1 MYAYYTQKLLLVKG
15 RLTRKLT
22 CDMIRSEV
30 RRMNAINDL
39 YDIIDAL
46 RKKYYMSSRLL
57 ATAAEIPPTT
67 LASIMSRRPAT
78 MDKEILDRIA
88 TVFHVSWYQL
98 LNKSKAFAAA
108 YENELR
114 VPTAMSKEDVDQVYE
129 QIVQPIIDAATF
141 RGTARLRADV
151 TKAWCPGPARY
162 HGFQDSI
169 QFVLGKLNDDGL
181 MEAMRRVLDV
191 ANDPKYCK
199 PL

>member
-1 MYAYYTQKLLLVKG
+1 M
-15 RLTRKLT
+15 TRKLT
-22 CDMIRSEV
+22 CVMICDEV
-30 RRMNAINDL
+30 RRVNAINDL

-46 RKKYYMSSRLL
+46 RKKSYMSSRSL
-57 ATAAEIPPTT
+57 AIAAEIPPTT

-78 MDKEILDRIA
+78 MDKEILERIA
-88 TVFHVSWYQL
+88 AVFHVAWYQL
-98 LNKSKAFAAA
+98 LNKSESFAAA

-129 QIVQPIIDAATF
+129 QIVQPIIGAATF
-141 RGTARLRADV
+141 RGTGRLQADA
-151 TKAWCPGPARY
+151 TKAWCPRTARY
-162 HGFQDSI
+162 HGFQESI

-199 PL
+199 TKEDDS